1 MLNLT
6 TLQNNILHWA
16 EERNL
21 IDGSTP
27 THQFVKLSEEFGELS
42 SGFAKNN
49 HDVVK
54 DSIGDCAV
62 VAIIM
67 LGQIKSNFSLADLND
82 EQQDITEDDALR
94 AILYCAEDLGRLA
107 YVLNRSITDGMT
119 PPETYLIEL
128 LKDLNATATAFGL
141 DFTTCLTYAWD
152 EIKDR
157 KGRMIDGVF
166 VKEADLP
173 RGAV

>member
-21 IDGSTP
+21 IEGSTP
-27 THQFVKLSEEFGELS
+27 EHQFVKLSEEFGELNDA
-42 SGFAKNN
+42 FARNN
-49 HDVVK
+49 PFALK

-67 LGQIKSNFSLADLND
+67 LGQIKSNFSLANLLD

-107 YVLNRSITDGMT
+107 YTLNRTIPGNMVQ
-119 PPETYLIEL
+119 PEIYIVEL
-128 LKDLNATATAFGL
+128 LNDLNATALAFGL
-141 DFTTCLTYAWD
+141 DFTACLTHAWD

-166 VKEADLP
+166 VKEADL
-173 RGAV
+173 

>member
-21 IDGSTP
+21 IEGSTP

-67 LGQIKSNFSLADLND
+67 LGQIKSNFSLANLPD

-107 YVLNRSITDGMT
+107 YTLN
-119 PPETYLIEL
+119 LQ
-128 LKDLNATATAFGL
+128 
-141 DFTTCLTYAWD
+141 FTCG
-152 EIKDR
+152 
-157 KGRMIDGVF
+157 GR
-166 VKEADLP
+166 
-173 RGAV
+173 

>member
-21 IDGSTP
+21 IEGSTP
-27 THQFVKLSEEFGELS
+27 THQFAKLSEEFGELS
-42 SGFAKNN
+42 GGFAKNN

-62 VAIIM
+62 VAIVM
-67 LGQIKSNFSLADLND
+67 LGQIKSNFSLANLLDV
-82 EQQDITEDDALR
+82 QQDITKDDALR
-94 AILYCAEDLGRLA
+94 EILYCAEDLGRLA
-107 YVLNRSITDGMT
+107 YTLNRTITGNMVQ
-119 PPETYLIEL
+119 PEIYLLEL
-128 LKDLNATATAFGL
+128 LNDLNATAIAFGL
-141 DFTTCLTYAWD
+141 DFTACLTHAWD

-173 RGAV
+173 RGTA